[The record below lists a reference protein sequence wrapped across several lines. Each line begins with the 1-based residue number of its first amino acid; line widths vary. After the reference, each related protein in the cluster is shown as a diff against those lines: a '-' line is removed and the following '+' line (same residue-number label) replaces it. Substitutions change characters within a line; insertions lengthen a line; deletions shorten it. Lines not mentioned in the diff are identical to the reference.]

1 MIKRKAKYYMN
12 NYSKHYKEISPLD
25 TVNNIKQFFADRGFH
40 CVEEILRQEQSTTW
54 SLALRLYYKDH
65 SIIKTYGKGVSKEF
79 ALASGYAEMY
89 ERFCNG
95 MHYLCNP
102 FLCNEKIKANQKKY
116 GYSLFKTEKEVSF
129 EEGLGGEDSLMYKFF
144 NSFDEET
151 NYMIKDCFIS
161 MYDNKFFGVPY
172 INLTNPKEI
181 KYLDPRFVQRYQG
194 SSGMAAGNTLVEAL
208 NQGLSEIFEHYVV
221 SHFYTNIDK
230 DYYFV
235 NINSITDEKL
245 IKIIKAIESYGN
257 KYYIIDMS
265 RTFNVPVVMGILI
278 NYKNGTISAN
288 FGAFPVFEIAVE
300 RILTE
305 MYQNCFSY
313 DDRKYSVIMPYK
325 TLDKDE
331 VVLMGGSCITNLN
344 TFPENILLNK
354 KYTNTINKDIFLSY
368 EDKSYS
374 NEEILEWNKKIAKSI
389 GAGIYYA
396 DMSLSNKIIA
406 IDIYLDKLGGFWYSF
421 LDKCKTLKTLKE
433 SIILTKNKCK
443 NIQNYLDT
451 GAGVYNIIKDSLT
464 FTELIEDSLT
474 DRFLGLLSQGD
485 LLVSYNNIDV
495 QTIPNE
501 IFVKDLFEDPTDY
514 LLTNGQFA
522 VDITVSPY
530 YKKFKKYL
538 NLYSYI
544 KSRKYTN
551 DEIINI
557 LKEYGYEYTD
567 EDFENALNRKYLVKK
582 CILEPMRE
590 NFNSEDFKTMIENY

>member
-1 MIKRKAKYYMN
+1 MN
-12 NYSKHYKEISPLD
+12 NYSQHYKEISPLD

-40 CVEEILRQEQSTTW
+40 CVEEVLRQEQSTTW
-54 SLALRLYYKDH
+54 SLALRLYYKNH

-102 FLCNEKIKANQKKY
+102 FLCNEKIKVNQKNC
-116 GYSLFKTEKEVSF
+116 GYSLFKNEKEVSF

-151 NYMIKDCFIS
+151 NYMIKDCLTS

-172 INLTNPKEI
+172 VNLNNSEDV
-181 KYLDPRFVQRYQG
+181 KYLDSRLVQRYQG
-194 SSGMAAGNTLVEAL
+194 SSGMAAGNTLIEAL
-208 NQGLSEIFEHYVV
+208 NQGLSEIFEHYVI

-235 NINSITDEKL
+235 DINSITDEKL
-245 IKIIKAIESYGN
+245 IKIINAIESHGN

-313 DDRKYSVIMPYK
+313 DDRKYSVILPYE
-325 TLDKDE
+325 TLNKDDIII
-331 VVLMGGSCITNLN
+331 MGGSCITNLN

-354 KYTNTINKDIFLSY
+354 KYVDTINKDVFLSY

-374 NEEILEWNKKIAKSI
+374 NEEILEWNKKIAESI

-396 DMSLSNKIIA
+396 DRSLSDKIIA
-406 IDIYLDKLGGFWYSF
+406 IDIYLDKIGGLWYSF
-421 LDKCKTLKTLKE
+421 LDKCKTLKHLKE
-433 SIILTKNKCK
+433 SAILTKNKCK
-443 NIQNYLDT
+443 HIQDYLDNKT
-451 GAGVYNIIKDSLT
+451 GVYNIIKDSLT
-464 FTELIEDSLT
+464 FTELIEDNLT

-495 QTIPNE
+495 LTIPNE
-501 IFVKDLFEDPTDY
+501 IFVKNLFEDSADY
-514 LLTNGQFA
+514 LLQDGQFA

-530 YKKFKKYL
+530 YRDFKKYL
-538 NLYSYI
+538 NLYSYV

-567 EDFENALNRKYLVKK
+567 EDFDNILNRKYLVEK
-582 CILEPMRE
+582 CILEPMRK
-590 NFNSEDFKTMIENY
+590 NFESEDFKTMIANY